1 MKGVDHAYDKWSGSA
16 GDDRPCGDGSDC
28 GRGGCS
34 GGEPTAGKAGGVGP
48 PLVLQMVN
56 AYGDL
61 HLVPGVEYFVSQVK
75 ERSGGNLT
83 IEVTSGYGNYAN
95 DVEQQVVRGVAEGR
109 PISAGLAHGS
119 STPWA

>member
-1 MKGVDHAYDKWSGSA
+1 MTGLAVMAA
-16 GDDRPCGDGSDC
+16 IVA
-28 GRGGCS
+28 GGCS
-34 GGEPTAGKAGGVGP
+34 GGEPTAGKAGGAGP

-83 IEVTSGYGNYAN
+83 IEVTSGYGDYAD
-95 DVEQQVVRGVAEGR
+95 DVEQQVVRGVAEGK
-109 PISAGLAHGS
+109 ADLGWLVHGS